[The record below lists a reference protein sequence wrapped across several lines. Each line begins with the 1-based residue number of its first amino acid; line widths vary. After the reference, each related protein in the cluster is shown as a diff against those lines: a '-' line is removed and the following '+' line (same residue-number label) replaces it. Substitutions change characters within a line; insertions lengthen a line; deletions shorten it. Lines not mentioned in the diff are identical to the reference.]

1 MSVLFVTG
9 TSTGVGKTVAT
20 AALAACALATNR
32 PVTIVKLVQ
41 TGLPEGAPGD
51 VAEAGRLSGC
61 RSLVELHRYPDPLAP
76 EAAAR
81 ASGRP
86 FPDLARLR
94 VAIEEL
100 AATGD
105 LVLVEGAGGLLVRF
119 DARGQ
124 TLADLAAM
132 MAAPVVVV
140 AAAGLGTLNHTALT
154 LEALDRR
161 RIAVAGVILGSW
173 TAEPDLAARSNLA
186 DFPAIIGEPLQ
197 GALPEGAAGASREGF
212 RTIAVAGLSPRFG
225 GQFDVRDLDPPP
237 LTAPTTDAEDAR

>member
-9 TSTGVGKTVAT
+9 TSTGVGKTVVT
-20 AALAACALATNR
+20 AALAACALAAGR

-41 TGLPEGAPGD
+41 TGLPPGTPGD
-51 VAEAGRLSGC
+51 AAEAGRLSGC
-61 RSLVELHRYPDPLAP
+61 QDVVELLRYPDPLAP

-81 ASGRP
+81 ASRRP
-86 FPDLARLR
+86 FPELAELR
-94 VAIEEL
+94 TAIESV
-100 AATGD
+100 AASGN

-119 DARGQ
+119 DARGR
-124 TLADLAAM
+124 TLADLAGM

-161 RIAVAGVILGSW
+161 RLAVAGVVIGSW
-173 TAEPDLAARSNLA
+173 PAEPDLAARSNLS
-186 DFPAIIGEPLQ
+186 DFVSIVGEPLQ
-197 GALPEGAAGASREGF
+197 GALPEGAAGASLEGF

-225 GQFDVRDLDPPP
+225 GRFDMRDLDLPPA
-237 LTAPTTDAEDAR
+237 TAPTTEAEDAR

>member
-1 MSVLFVTG
+1 MSVLIVTG

-20 AALAACALATNR
+20 AALAACAIANGR

-41 TGLPEGAPGD
+41 TGLPAGVPGD

-61 RSLVELHRYPDPLAP
+61 RHLVELLRYPDPLAP

-81 ASGRP
+81 LSRRP
-86 FPDLARLR
+86 YPDLATLR
-94 VAIEEL
+94 VAVADL
-100 AATGD
+100 ASTGS

-119 DARGQ
+119 DARGR

-132 MAAPVVVV
+132 MSAPVVVV
-140 AAAGLGTLNHTALT
+140 ASAGLGTLNHTALT

-161 RIAVAGVILGSW
+161 RIELAGVILGSW
-173 TAEPDLAARSNLA
+173 PAVPDLATRSNLA
-186 DFPAIIGEPLQ
+186 DFVSIVGEPLQ
-197 GALPEGAAGASREGF
+197 GALPEGAASASPDGF

-225 GQFDVRDLDPPP
+225 GRFDMRDLDFPPI
-237 LTAPTTDAEDAR
+237 TAPTTEAEDPG